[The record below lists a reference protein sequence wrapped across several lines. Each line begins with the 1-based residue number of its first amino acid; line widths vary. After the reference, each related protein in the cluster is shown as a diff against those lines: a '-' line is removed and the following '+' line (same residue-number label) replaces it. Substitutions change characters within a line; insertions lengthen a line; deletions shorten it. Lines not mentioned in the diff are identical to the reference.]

1 MEIQTNLM
9 EIKPPS
15 AKSLLIG
22 GVIVVV
28 TLFIAIIV
36 LSTHKVVSSH
46 NNTNQQNYSSSNNLG
61 NTANQNS
68 QQSKSY
74 KPTNYIPRPEAAIRS
89 RQPPK
94 ILHSNSNTD
103 DVSSH
108 HYNHRHV
115 SISLFWITH
124 STRCIIQKRTNTV
137 HTNRSICSITF
148 QTKYEPMPC

>member
-46 NNTNQQNYSSSNNLG
+46 NQLNSSSDNLAVLKNTNTKNL
-61 NTANQNS
+61 QNS
-68 QQSKSY
+68 QSSKSY

-103 DVSSH
+103 DVSH

-115 SISLFWITH
+115 SIIPSPVKN
-124 STRCIIQKRTNTV
+124 II
-137 HTNRSICSITF
+137 
-148 QTKYEPMPC
+148 

>member
-103 DVSSH
+103 DVSH

-137 HTNRSICSITF
+137 HTNGSVCSITF

>member
-46 NNTNQQNYSSSNNLG
+46 NQQNSSSNNLAV
-61 NTANQNS
+61 NTDQNS
-68 QQSKSY
+68 PKSY

-94 ILHSNSNTD
+94 ILHSSNTD
-103 DVSSH
+103 DVSH

-115 SISLFWITH
+115 SI
-124 STRCIIQKRTNTV
+124 K
-137 HTNRSICSITF
+137 
-148 QTKYEPMPC
+148 P

>member
-46 NNTNQQNYSSSNNLG
+46 NQLNSSSDNLAVLK
-61 NTANQNS
+61 NTKLQNS
-68 QQSKSY
+68 QSSKSY

-103 DVSSH
+103 EVSH

-115 SISLFWITH
+115 SI
-124 STRCIIQKRTNTV
+124 IIPSK
-137 HTNRSICSITF
+137 
-148 QTKYEPMPC
+148 